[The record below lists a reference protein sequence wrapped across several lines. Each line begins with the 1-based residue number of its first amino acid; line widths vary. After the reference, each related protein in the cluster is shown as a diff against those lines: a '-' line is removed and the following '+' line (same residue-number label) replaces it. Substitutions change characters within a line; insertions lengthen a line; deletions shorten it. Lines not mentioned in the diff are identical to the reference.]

1 MVFLYFII
9 SLTYVIL
16 YVLRSILVV
25 KDNKLLAAAGYSICY
40 VFYAVVVKFIAQSD
54 IYTAIISQAIT
65 SFLGCYIGKTIYE
78 WYEKYQNN
86 KKQD

>member
-16 YVLRSILVV
+16 YVLMIIVVV
-25 KDNKLLAAAGYSICY
+25 KVNNLVAAAGYSICY

-54 IYTAIISQAIT
+54 IYTAIIIQAIT

-78 WYEKYQNN
+78 WYEKYRNN